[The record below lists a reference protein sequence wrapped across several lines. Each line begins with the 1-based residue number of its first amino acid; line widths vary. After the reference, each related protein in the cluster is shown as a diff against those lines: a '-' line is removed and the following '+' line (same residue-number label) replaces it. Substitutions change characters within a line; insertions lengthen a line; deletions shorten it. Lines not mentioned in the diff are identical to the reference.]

1 MVSGIIGNDVP
12 RKGLRV
18 RSPCPPLRPPS
29 VGRFRLG
36 MCRLLTETESS
47 TTDPYL
53 ERPPKRRLI
62 SPVGFVKQSAAGLST
77 RRSTNKALDRSARSS
92 VSDLC

>member
-18 RSPCPPLRPPS
+18 RSPCPPLRPLA

-36 MCRLLTETESS
+36 MCRLLTETGSS
-47 TTDPYL
+47 SSDPPTL
-53 ERPPKRRLI
+53 
-62 SPVGFVKQSAAGLST
+62 
-77 RRSTNKALDRSARSS
+77 N
-92 VSDLC
+92 DLQNVV